1 LKRKMDAREG
11 FALIDV
17 REAHEAEIARIE
29 GARLIPL
36 GEITD
41 RTGELSEA
49 EEIIIHCHSG
59 IRSERAVQ
67 LLQERGFK
75 NVFTLEG
82 GIDAWSD
89 EIDPDVP
96 KY

>member
-1 LKRKMDAREG
+1 MDAREH

-17 REAHEAEIARIE
+17 REAHEAEIARID

-41 RTGELSEA
+41 RTSELSEG
-49 EEIIIHCHSG
+49 EEIIVHCHSG
-59 IRSERAVQ
+59 VRSARAVE

-82 GIDAWSD
+82 GIDAWSE
-89 EIDPDVP
+89 EIDPNVP

>member
-1 LKRKMDAREG
+1 MDAQER

-17 REAHEAEIARIE
+17 REGHEAEIARID

-36 GEITD
+36 GEILD
-41 RTGELSEA
+41 RTDELDEG
-49 EEIIIHCHSG
+49 EEIVIHCHSG
-59 IRSERAVQ
+59 GRSARAVEW
-67 LLQERGFK
+67 LQERGFK
-75 NVFTLEG
+75 NVFNLEG

-89 EIDPDVP
+89 EIDPNVP